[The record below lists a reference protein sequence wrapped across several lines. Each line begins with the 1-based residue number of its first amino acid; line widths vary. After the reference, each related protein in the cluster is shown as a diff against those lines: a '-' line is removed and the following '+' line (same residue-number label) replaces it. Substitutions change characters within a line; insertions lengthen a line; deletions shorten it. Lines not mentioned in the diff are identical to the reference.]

1 MKATRRY
8 FFSKR
13 LIAYEIIGFVFIIVF
28 IWLDELMDI
37 PHLLFGTESTPVNW
51 SESLF
56 ESIVIAVLGAV
67 IVIHTKKMLQRMKYL
82 EGILPICASCKKI
95 RDDKGHWHQIESY
108 IRDKSEAEFSHGICP
123 ECGKKLYGDILNKDH

>member
-67 IVIHTKKMLQRMKYL
+67 IVIQTKKMLFL
-82 EGILPICASCKKI
+82 
-95 RDDKGHWHQIESY
+95 
-108 IRDKSEAEFSHGICP
+108 KSGNLLKQLLS
-123 ECGKKLYGDILNKDH
+123 L